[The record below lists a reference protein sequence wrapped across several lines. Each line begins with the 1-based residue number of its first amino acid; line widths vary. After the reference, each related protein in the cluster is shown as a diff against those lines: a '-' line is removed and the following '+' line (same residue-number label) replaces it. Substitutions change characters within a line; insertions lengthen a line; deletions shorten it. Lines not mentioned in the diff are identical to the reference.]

1 MKRFIQNLVTIC
13 LLYLNTVVLFYSVH
27 SAWRTYYVYNTF
39 GSPNLDNATHIF
51 IARLLI
57 LSPIA
62 MISFVLATYMLIK
75 IVKRVTYNVKKEI
88 RTSEYKKRLA
98 EKHDKF
104 QQMIN
109 NSYML
114 EADKDN
120 SQHTVWDRNPIY
132 SPDGILLGYIIEEG
146 YVSVK

>member
-13 LLYLNTVVLFYSVH
+13 LLYFNTVVLFYSVH

-39 GSPNLDNATHIF
+39 GSPNLDSVTHIF

-75 IVKRVTYNVKKEI
+75 IVKRVTYNIKKEI
-88 RTSEYKKRLA
+88 RTNEYKKKLA
-98 EKHDKF
+98 EKHKRWQAYLDSVNRGYYI
-104 QQMIN
+104 IN
-109 NSYML
+109 NR
-114 EADKDN
+114 E
-120 SQHTVWDRNPIY
+120 IY
-132 SPDGILLGYIIEEG
+132 DSSGACIGYIID
-146 YVSVK
+146 

>member
-1 MKRFIQNLVTIC
+1 MKKFIQNLVTIC

-39 GSPNLDNATHIF
+39 GSPNLDSVTHVF

-62 MISFVLATYMLIK
+62 LISFVLATYMLIK
-75 IVKRVTYNVKKEI
+75 IVKRVTYNIKKEI
-88 RTSEYKKRLA
+88 RTSEYKKKLA
-98 EKHDKF
+98 EKHNKF

-114 EADKDN
+114 EADKVDA
-120 SQHTVWDRNPIY
+120 QHYIY
-132 SPDGILLGYIIEEG
+132 SEDGILIGYIIEEG